1 MREGAASVRTGRA
14 APSVRLAQLTVT
26 THVFNT
32 ADNAVQS
39 YRAGWLTRVHYGS
52 AAHDS
57 YNERDHARS
66 LSVFCTLLSGIDS
79 RTAVDLGARIATPTS
94 QEPALTW
101 LRCLF
106 DARAATS
113 RVSKASSDCVTLVLT
128 LASLVSTSASID
140 CTASSTS
147 LALVSCL
154 CSGTHSQSAMSL
166 IDDRTDST
174 AVCLYPQCS
183 CGDKLAPFKATRL
196 LKNLAL
202 WQSRSFAV
210 TSDETGELSDV
221 GGV

>member
-26 THVFNT
+26 TYVFNT

-52 AAHDS
+52 ATSDS
-57 YNERDHARS
+57 YNERDYRC
-66 LSVFCTLLSGIDS
+66 SVLRLTRLSGIDS

-154 CSGTHSQSAMSL
+154 CSGTHSQSAMSS

-202 WQSRSFAV
+202 RQSRSFAV
-210 TSDETGELSDV
+210 TSDETDEVSDV